1 MSIQRAAPGTT
12 GHLRAVLRVE
22 PHPEAGC
29 FVAQIGEEGDDV
41 THDLVCWDADCVN
54 CECRAEIQVSSGST
68 RQFVA
73 GDVNDRCICPVF
85 RRYDCLPSIDSF
97 DGAELIVSLIL
108 PAREE
113 LTEIVSELREA
124 GAAVQLDRLTK
135 SSSEGEESVLEL
147 EVNGITEKQR
157 EAVRTAIECGYYET
171 PRRADLGDLAEELDV
186 SRSAV
191 SQRLGAV
198 ESKLVTELFRA
209 EHGSHEERNL
219 VRGD

>member
-29 FVAQIGEEGDDV
+29 FVAQTGEEGDDV

-108 PAREE
+108 PDREE

-147 EVNGITEKQR
+147 EANGITEKQR